1 MQNTPGTL
9 AGMDQQQQDAFGELL
24 TMKAE
29 KCILKVDSISYPL
42 SFSSGEFPKL
52 LNELLAK
59 GAVEAAEINGRTKTN
74 GVKRARLLDGDG
86 EGRPGMEQRQ
96 GGTANVWAQQ
106 QGSTNGTDQFD
117 IFGRQWESR
126 ENGFI
131 LSCRDVHRQPSAHPP
146 LPIGPNRTAPEE
158 GPHRSVFPV

>member
-1 MQNTPGTL
+1 
-9 AGMDQQQQDAFGELL
+9 MDQQQQDAFGELL

-59 GAVEAAEINGRTKTN
+59 GAVEAAEINGRTKAN
-74 GVKRARLLDGDG
+74 GVKRARLQDGDG
-86 EGRPGMEQRQ
+86 EGRPRMEQQ
-96 GGTANVWAQQ
+96 QNGTANVWAQQ
-106 QGSTNGTDQFD
+106 GGTNATDQFD
-117 IFGRQWESR
+117 IFGRQ
-126 ENGFI
+126 NGPGKMVSS
-131 LSCRDVHRQPSAHPP
+131 LTCRDVHRQPSAHPS

-158 GPHRSVFPV
+158 GPY